1 MVHFEKIQLET
12 FFDSNYI
19 EFLNQLL
26 KLIKIRMEKN
36 LEGVKQLT
44 KADEEPITSK
54 VKPLDLINQND
65 VFDGAVE
72 GHSTNLIK
80 Q

>member
-1 MVHFEKIQLET
+1 
-12 FFDSNYI
+12 
-19 EFLNQLL
+19 
-26 KLIKIRMEKN
+26 MEKN
-36 LEGVKQLT
+36 LKGVKQLT